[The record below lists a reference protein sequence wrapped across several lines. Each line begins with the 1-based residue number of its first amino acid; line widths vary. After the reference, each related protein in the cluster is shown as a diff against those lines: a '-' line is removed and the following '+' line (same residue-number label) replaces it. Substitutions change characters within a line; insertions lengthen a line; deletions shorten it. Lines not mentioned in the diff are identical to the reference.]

1 MANKQ
6 QNFIEKIKSNLCVFG
21 CKNSNYESII
31 TYNDKKD
38 NFEKLLTPKLQT
50 KSRTR
55 LAIYYKTPTNKQ
67 NDTFELESI
76 MKQNNNEETLSNP
89 IHSTKINENIK
100 TPNISKLPYLLM
112 SPQDNYENKI
122 SSTMVYKILS
132 KTKVSKFNKS
142 PNASEIQ
149 MFDINESTTSN
160 DYKGG
165 FTSETSESSSNFDD
179 ISIYYEIGTIY
190 SCHVPYKA
198 THDGDLTIKFAER
211 LQIIKDDGQDFI
223 LVKNLSNHKFG
234 YIPRDHIVPVNKFL
248 ANLA

>member
-31 TYNDKKD
+31 TYNEKQD

-76 MKQNNNEETLSNP
+76 MKQNNNEETSKSNP
-89 IHSTKINENIK
+89 IHSTKLNEDIK

-112 SPQDNYENKI
+112 SPQNIYENKI

-149 MFDINESTTSN
+149 MFDINESTTSIG
-160 DYKGG
+160 YKSKE
-165 FTSETSESSSNFDD
+165 TSETSESSSNFDD
-179 ISIYYEIGTIY
+179 I
-190 SCHVPYKA
+190 
-198 THDGDLTIKFAER
+198 F
-211 LQIIKDDGQDFI
+211 QFI
-223 LVKNLSNHKFG
+223 MKLVQFIHAMFHTKQLVMV
-234 YIPRDHIVPVNKFL
+234 I
-248 ANLA
+248 